1 MVSGL
6 IYLTHVLG
14 CFWYYTAGF
23 SPGVSWITSYSD
35 GDGADASVWTH
46 YLYSFYFALTT
57 LTTVGYGDIIPTNN
71 DERLYAI
78 GCELVGAFVFGYIL
92 STVAELV
99 SNADP
104 NAVKIEGKLSEVRAR
119 LTWHACG

>member
-1 MVSGL
+1 ML
-6 IYLTHVLG
+6 Q
-14 CFWYYTAGF
+14 
-23 SPGVSWITSYSD
+23 
-35 GDGADASVWTH
+35 VWTH

-71 DERLYAI
+71 DERLYAL
-78 GCELVGAFVFGYIL
+78 GCQLVGAFVFGYIL

-104 NAVKIEGKLSEVRAR
+104 NAVKIESKLSEVRVYLR
-119 LTWHACG
+119 WHKFPTELTTRVKRYCGSSGVEPCRSVRVHALPRRFLTCS